1 MGGSRWTPT
10 RQASPFSRQTSPY
23 ARLSPRHTTLGSQGS
38 QSPRGPS
45 SPQRLGKSYESKCWS
60 CFSDFLSITQG
71 ITRMSKQY
79 LDVFGIVSYSTE
91 RDWAGFL
98 CSILME
104 WQSVACFGFPMS
116 RSKEKLEPGPQWDE
130 IWPKPNTYK
139 QGLRIFSQ
147 PFCWMGVGHRRSPW
161 LKDV

>member
-1 MGGSRWTPT
+1 
-10 RQASPFSRQTSPY
+10 
-23 ARLSPRHTTLGSQGS
+23 
-38 QSPRGPS
+38 
-45 SPQRLGKSYESKCWS
+45 
-60 CFSDFLSITQG
+60 
-71 ITRMSKQY
+71 MSKQY

-104 WQSVACFGFPMS
+104 WQSVACFGFPIS